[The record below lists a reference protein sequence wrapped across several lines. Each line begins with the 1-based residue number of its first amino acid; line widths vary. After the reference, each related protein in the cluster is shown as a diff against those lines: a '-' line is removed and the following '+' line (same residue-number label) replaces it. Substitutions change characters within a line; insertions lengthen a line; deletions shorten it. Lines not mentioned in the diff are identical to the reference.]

1 MNVLNKDVGRWLL
14 ISSVIALSTL
24 FALNTNSK
32 SAAADNIVQGYQSK
46 DTLEPGRLVA
56 LDKSSNRTVKVLPPH
71 DDQHLFGVVV
81 DPSDAPFTLN
91 GENVKT
97 FVATSGNFQVLVSNI
112 GGAIKPGDFITSSN
126 LPGIGQ
132 KAGSSQ
138 LRVLG
143 QAESSFDGK
152 TNVITTNN
160 GAGIG
165 RVFVQI
171 NIQNN
176 PLVNNSVLV
185 PSALKK
191 VTDAVAGK
199 SVPAI
204 RVYASLG
211 VFVFSAIVAILVL
224 WSGVRGSLIALG
236 RNPLSRKV
244 IYSGM
249 YKVVIAGVAIFIIG
263 LAGVYLLLKV

>member
-1 MNVLNKDVGRWLL
+1 MIVLNKDVGRWLL
-14 ISSVIALSTL
+14 ISSIVTL
-24 FALNTNSK
+24 GAVFALGTNSK
-32 SAAADNIVQGYQSK
+32 GVAADNIVQGYQSK
-46 DTLEPGRLVA
+46 ETLEPGRLVA
-56 LDKSSNRTVKVLPPH
+56 LDKSSNRTVKVLDPN

-91 GENVKT
+91 GDNVKT

-112 GGAIKPGDFITSSN
+112 GGTIKPGDFITSSN

-132 KAGSSQ
+132 KATSTQS
-138 LRVLG
+138 RVLG
-143 QAESSFDGK
+143 QAESNFDGK

-176 PLVNNSVLV
+176 PLATTSVLV
-185 PSALKK
+185 PSVLKK
-191 VTDAVAGK
+191 VSDAVAGK

-211 VFVFSAIVAILVL
+211 VFIFSAIVAILVL

-249 YKVVIAGVAIFIIG
+249 YKVILAGTAIFIIG